1 MRSSNK
7 FTSSK
12 EQSAGIPTEVAV
24 SLQALFRLFMTC
36 SLIILLINLHTVC
49 LESEDAFYFG
59 NSMGNI
65 IAIA

>member
-24 SLQALFRLFMTC
+24 SLQASFRSFMTC

-49 LESEDAFYFG
+49 FEPEDAFYFG
-59 NSMGNI
+59 NSMGNVI
-65 IAIA
+65 VIA

>member
-12 EQSAGIPTEVAV
+12 ESAGIPTEVAV
-24 SLQALFRLFMTC
+24 SLQASFRSFMTC

-49 LESEDAFYFG
+49 FEPEDAFYFG
-59 NSMGNI
+59 NSVGNVI
-65 IAIA
+65 VIA